1 MAKLIA
7 LYHNPQAG
15 DSDHGKEYLLGI
27 IKNAGYDC
35 IYISVKEK
43 NWQYIPDGT
52 DWIGVA
58 GGDGTVRKMVAFM
71 DTQPAAAK
79 KIPIG
84 ILPMGTAN
92 NIAKT
97 LGSTGDPEVLVKSWG
112 KKSTAFDTAV
122 VKSGEKRWIMAEGAG
137 AGLFPSHIINMRNRK
152 GGNET
157 AAEKLQTDRN
167 ILINSIASYQPFE
180 AWVEMDGME
189 YNGSFLMIEVMN
201 VKSVGSNIG
210 FVPDAEVSDGL
221 LNIVLIPGDRKK
233 ELTSFLQKEDPNFR
247 RLLFDRALQGKNV
260 RIKASIPHFHIDD
273 EVAHI
278 PNDETFEI
286 AVGEK
291 QLRFFS
297 Y

>member
-15 DSDHGKEYLLGI
+15 DSDHGKEYLLSI
-27 IKNAGYDC
+27 IRNAGYDC
-35 IYISVKEK
+35 AYISVKEK
-43 NWQYIPDGT
+43 NWQYIPHGT
-52 DWIGVA
+52 DWIAVA
-58 GGDGTVRKMVAFM
+58 GGDGTVRKLVAFM
-71 DTQPAAAK
+71 DTQPAAAR

-122 VKSGEKRWIMAEGAG
+122 VKSGEKKWIMAEGAG
-137 AGLFPSHIINMRNRK
+137 AGLFPSHIINMQHRK
-152 GGNET
+152 GPKET
-157 AAEKLQTDRN
+157 ATEKLQTDRN
-167 ILINSIASYQPFE
+167 ILINSISSYQPFE
-180 AWVEMDGME
+180 ARVEIDGVE
-189 YNGSFLMIEVMN
+189 YSGSFLMIEVMN
-201 VKSVGSNIG
+201 IRSVGSNIG

-221 LNIVLIPGDRKK
+221 LNIVLIRGDRKK
-233 ELTSFLQKEDPNFR
+233 ELTNFLQKEDPDFR
-247 RLLFDRALQGKNV
+247 RLLFNSALQGLHI

-278 PNDETFEI
+278 RSNETFEI
-286 AVGEK
+286 EVGEK

-297 Y
+297 